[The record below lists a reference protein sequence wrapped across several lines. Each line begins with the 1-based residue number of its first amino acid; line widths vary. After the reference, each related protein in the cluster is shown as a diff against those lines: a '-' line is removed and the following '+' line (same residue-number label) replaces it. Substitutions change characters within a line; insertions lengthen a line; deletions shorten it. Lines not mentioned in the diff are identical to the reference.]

1 MKRIMAVSVL
11 ALALAGCNATVY
23 DSGYHRRPI
32 ASVYVP
38 PVDPVYVAPR
48 PYYARPYYAAPRP
61 VFVSPRPRCFTTWD
75 RTPYGLRERRVCH

>member
-23 DSGYHRRPI
+23 DAGYHRPRP
-32 ASVYVP
+32 V
-38 PVDPVYVAPR
+38 VDFYTPAPYPAPR
-48 PYYARPYYAAPRP
+48 PYYAPAYSRPL
-61 VFVSPRPRCFTTWD
+61 FVQPRPRCFTTWD